1 MRLAYSIV
9 VIVVISVVLTGCA
22 GPQGDYGEELT
33 AEEEVSIEEIL
44 RYPAEYEDDTV
55 LIVGII
61 DDIEDD
67 GKTVYVVDTHSHPLR
82 CLVEGDFSL
91 PESAK
96 TRGIRAQGYA
106 EFDRSIMQ
114 PLFHI
119 TGCEVF

>member
-1 MRLAYSIV
+1 MRVIYV
-9 VIVVISVVLTGCA
+9 VIAFAAFSAFLTGCA

-55 LIVGII
+55 LIVGVI
-61 DDIEDD
+61 DDIEDE
-67 GKTVYVVDTHSHPLR
+67 GRTVYVVDERSHPLR
-82 CLVEGDFSL
+82 CIIEGDFAL

-96 TRGIRAQGYA
+96 TRGIRAQGRA

-114 PLFHI
+114 PQFHI